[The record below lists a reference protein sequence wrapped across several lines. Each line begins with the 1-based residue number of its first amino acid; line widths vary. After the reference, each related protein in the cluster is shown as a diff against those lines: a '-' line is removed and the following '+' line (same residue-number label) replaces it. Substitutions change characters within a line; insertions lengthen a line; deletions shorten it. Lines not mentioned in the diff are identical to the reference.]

1 MYMEEYKKFKTE
13 DFIND
18 ERFVSW
24 VLKPDLDG
32 DIFFAN
38 LQEEYPDL
46 KSEIISAAY
55 LVKAMQPVEPE
66 ISGEKL
72 SQIWENANVEQ
83 PAKTR
88 FLFGSILKYAA
99 VFIFFLVA
107 GGVFYLMNRSNQILT
122 QVADIESDER
132 GQIIL
137 SDGSIK
143 YFDTDETVIK
153 QLETGDLTIND
164 DTLARDE
171 QKYANQ
177 ISTLNHIIIPYGMQS
192 EVMLQDGSHIY
203 LNSGSKL
210 SYPAKFTKN
219 EREIYL
225 SGEAFIDVKK
235 DKSRPFYVYTDDVK
249 IRVLGTSFNVSSYSN
264 DKTTQIVLLEGSVRI
279 RKNNFLSKGLD
290 IKPGERC
297 VFTKVSSSFTTDKVD
312 VRLYSS
318 WIHGYLIFNKAP
330 LEEVTKKL
338 ERFYNRKIM
347 VSKELHN
354 ITFSGKLDLNEEIE
368 NSLEYIS
375 FASSLKIEK
384 DKDCLILK
392 K

>member
-1 MYMEEYKKFKTE
+1 MENYKDYKIE
-13 DFIND
+13 DFIHD
-18 ERFVSW
+18 ERFVNW
-24 VLKPDLDG
+24 VLKPDQDG
-32 DIFFAN
+32 DIFFIN
-38 LQEEYPDL
+38 LQQKYPNL
-46 KSEIISAAY
+46 RSEIVNAAY
-55 LVKAMQPVEPE
+55 LVKAVQPVEPE
-66 ISGEKL
+66 ISSDKL
-72 SQIWENANVEQ
+72 SQIWENANKKQ
-83 PAKTR
+83 SAGTR
-88 FLFGSILKYAA
+88 RVFISLLKYAA
-99 VFIFFLVA
+99 VFIFLLGA
-107 GGVFYLMNRSNQILT
+107 GGLYYFINNSDQIMPK
-122 QVADIESDER
+122 VVDVKSDER

-137 SDGSIK
+137 SDGSIR
-143 YFDTDETVIK
+143 YFDTEETVIK
-153 QLETGDLTIND
+153 QLKTGDLTIND

-171 QKYANQ
+171 EKYANQ
-177 ISTLNHIIIPYGMQS
+177 NSTLNHIIIPYGMQS

-210 SYPAKFTKN
+210 SYPAKFIKN
-219 EREIYL
+219 EREVYL
-225 SGEAFIDVKK
+225 SGEAFINVKE
-235 DKSRPFYVYTDDVK
+235 DKQRPFYVYTDDVK

-264 DKTTQIVLLEGSVRI
+264 DKTTQIVLLEGKVRI

-297 VFTKVSSSFTTDKVD
+297 VYTKVNSAFTTDKVD

-338 ERFYNRKIM
+338 ERFYNQKIM

-368 NSLEYIS
+368 NALEYIS
-375 FASSLKIEK
+375 FASSLKIDKEK
-384 DKDCLILK
+384 ECLILK